1 MNLDT
6 FVYNGFSSKK
16 VDDIY
21 PIGTKSNVERIKK
34 ALLEKEIIT
43 QTKEGVF
50 LADRVFET
58 WFKREFMKLF
68 G

>member
-1 MNLDT
+1 MTHPHLDT

-43 QTKEGVF
+43 LTKEGVF
-50 LADRVFET
+50 LADHVFET
-58 WFKREFMKLF
+58 WFKREFM
-68 G
+68 

>member
-1 MNLDT
+1 MNLDI
-6 FVYNGFSSKK
+6 FIYNGFSSKK

-43 QTKEGVF
+43 LTKEGVF
-50 LADRVFET
+50 LADHVFET
-58 WFKREFMKLF
+58 WCKREFM
-68 G
+68 

>member
-1 MNLDT
+1 MNLDI

-43 QTKEGVF
+43 LTKEGVF
-50 LADRVFET
+50 LLNHVFET
-58 WFKREFMKLF
+58 WFKREFM
-68 G
+68 

>member
-1 MNLDT
+1 MNLDI
-6 FVYNGFSSKK
+6 FIYNGFSSKK

-43 QTKEGVF
+43 LTKEGVF
-50 LADRVFET
+50 LADHVFET
-58 WFKREFMKLF
+58 LFKREFM
-68 G
+68 

>member
-6 FVYNGFSSKK
+6 FVYTGFSSKK

-43 QTKEGVF
+43 LTKEGVF
-50 LADRVFET
+50 LADRVFEV
-58 WFKREFMKLF
+58 WFKREFM
-68 G
+68 

>member
-58 WFKREFMKLF
+58 WFKKEFM
-68 G
+68 

>member
-1 MNLDT
+1 MNLDI

-43 QTKEGVF
+43 LTKEGVF
-50 LADRVFET
+50 LADQVFET
-58 WFKREFMKLF
+58 WFKREFM
-68 G
+68 